1 MKGREKMNDC
11 SARHRNKIKEGVK
24 CCIRTIRNCN
34 SCPYLGN
41 CNQLQE
47 DILRMIQREE
57 IDATD
62 WSGLQGGF

>member
-1 MKGREKMNDC
+1 MNDC
-11 SARHRNKIKEGVK
+11 SARHRNKVKEGVK
-24 CCIRTIRNCN
+24 CCIRTTRNCN
-34 SCPYLGN
+34 SCPYFRN

-62 WSGLQGGF
+62 WSGFQGGL